1 MAAIT
6 TKVFSKPLQCD
17 DLITIRNETAQA
29 STGQTDWLDVPL
41 GARYAQVVWNLTS
54 VGASTTPT
62 FLASVFMADPITRN
76 DTYKVKLGE
85 HAALTAF
92 TAANMLV
99 MNIGPGIT
107 GIADDVTNSATAV
120 SVVSI
125 NTVLPWL
132 MGFTVLNDRTDTD
145 EVYTYT
151 ISVIF
156 RT

>member
-1 MAAIT
+1 MASIT
-6 TKVFSKPLQCD
+6 TKVFSKAIQCD

-29 STGQTDWLDVPL
+29 TTGQTDWIDVPL
-41 GARYAQVVWNLTS
+41 GARYAQVVFNLTD
-54 VGASTTPT
+54 VGASTSPT
-62 FLASVFMADPITRN
+62 FLPSVFMADPVSRN
-76 DTYKVKLGE
+76 DTYKIKLGE

-99 MNIGPGIT
+99 MNIGPGVT

-120 SVVSI
+120 SIVSI

-132 MGFTVLNDRTDTD
+132 MGFTVLNDRGNAD
-145 EVYTYT
+145 EVYSYT
-151 ISVIF
+151 VSVVF

>member
-6 TKVFSKPLQCD
+6 TKVFSKALQCD
-17 DLITIRNETAQA
+17 DLIVIRNETAQA
-29 STGQTDWLDVPL
+29 TTGQTDWIDTPL
-41 GARYAQVVWNLTS
+41 GAKYAKIWFNLTD
-54 VGASTTPT
+54 VGVSTTPT
-62 FLASVFMADPITRN
+62 FLPSVFMADPVSRN
-76 DTYKVKLGE
+76 DTYKVKIAE

-92 TAANMLV
+92 TAANLLV

-120 SVVSI
+120 SVVNLNAI
-125 NTVLPWL
+125 IPWL
-132 MGFTVLNDRTDTD
+132 MGFTVLNDRTTGD

-156 RT
+156 RS

>member
-1 MAAIT
+1 LAAIV
-6 TKVFSKPLQCD
+6 TKVFTKPIQCD
-17 DLITIRNETAQA
+17 DIIVIRNETAQA
-29 STGQTDWLDVPL
+29 TIGQTDWIDVPL
-41 GARYAQVVWNLTS
+41 GATYAQVVFNLTD
-54 VGASTTPT
+54 VGVSTTPIM
-62 FLASVFMADPITRN
+62 LPSVFMADPVARN

-99 MNIGPGIT
+99 MNIGPGVT

-120 SVVSI
+120 SVVAI

-132 MGFTVLNDRTDTD
+132 MGFTVLNDRTTGD
-145 EVYTYT
+145 EVYSYT
-151 ISVIF
+151 ISVVF